1 MKQKILL
8 ATTVGWP
15 AAARLAGAFAM
26 LGARV
31 DAVFPRGHV
40 LRVCRY
46 LDRGYRYRPRKPLQ
60 SLSEAIRKSEP
71 DLVIPCDDRSLML
84 LLQLKEFAPLLAR
97 SMGPLENYTL
107 LMARAPSIAAARELG
122 VTAPLTLAVPDLESL
137 HAALAQVGL
146 PCVMKADASWGGDG
160 VKFVCSWA
168 DAKKAFHKLQGPPS
182 RLRSLM
188 RTVLRKDLHFLAEAL
203 EPKSSV
209 VNVQSLVAGKPA
221 TSVFAARDGEVLAAL
236 HMDVVTWSGD
246 TGPASL
252 MQRTSCPQMDDAVR
266 KIAARFR
273 LNGLQ
278 GLDYVRD
285 RDGVAHLIEI
295 NPRATQICH
304 LALGPDLPAA
314 LLGRPERPPVTDCR
328 QIALFPQLLTM
339 TDLGRAVYQDIPWDD
354 PAVLRA
360 ASGDALPEAAALE
373 VIAEFARP
381 GEGPPIFRREV
392 YGRRTR

>member
-8 ATTVGWP
+8 ATTVSWP
-15 AAARLAGAFAM
+15 SAARLAGAFAM
-26 LGARV
+26 LGSRV
-31 DAVFPRGHV
+31 EAVFPRGHV

-46 LDRGYRYRPRKPLQ
+46 LDRAYRYRPRRPIQ
-60 SLSEAIRKSEP
+60 SMADAIRKAEP

-84 LLQLKEFAPLLAR
+84 LLQLKEFAPLLER
-97 SMGPLENYTL
+97 SLGPPESYPV
-107 LMARAPSIAAARELG
+107 LMARAPSIAAAREVG
-122 VTAPLTLAVPDLESL
+122 VTAPLTLAVPDVESL
-137 HAALAQVGL
+137 RDALAQVGL
-146 PCVMKADASWGGDG
+146 PCVMKADSSWGGDG
-160 VKFVCSWA
+160 VKFVCSWT
-168 DAKKAFHKLQGPPS
+168 DAEQAFRTLQGPPS
-182 RLRSLM
+182 RWRSLA
-188 RTVLRKDLHFLAEAL
+188 RAVLRKDLHFLAEAF

-252 MQRTSCPQMDDAVR
+252 LQRTNCRQMDDAVR

-273 LNGLQ
+273 LSGLQ

-285 RDGVAHLIEI
+285 KDGVAHLIEI

-304 LALGPDLPAA
+304 LALGADLPAA
-314 LLGRPERPPVTDCR
+314 LLGRPERPSVTDCR
-328 QIALFPQLLTM
+328 QIALFPQLLM
-339 TDLGRAVYQDIPWDD
+339 ATDLARTVYQDIPWDD

-373 VIAEFARP
+373 IIPEFARP
-381 GEGPPIFRREV
+381 GEGPPIYRREV
-392 YGRRTR
+392 YGPRSR